1 MDTVGSVTYQNP
13 SAITRTLNGYVDDM
27 VGFAG
32 DGKKGGFGLGAENIS
47 TKEMQLAIPANTST
61 EQMAAIAKSIEYAA
75 SQRPAI
81 KIIVTK
87 VK

>member
-27 VGFAG
+27 VGFEG
-32 DGKKGGFGLGAENIS
+32 DGKGLFRLAPNMIAG
-47 TKEMQLAIPANTST
+47 KETQLGIPYNTSA
-61 EQMAAIAKSIEYAA
+61 EQMAAISQSVQYAA
-75 SQRPAI
+75 SKGL
-81 KIIVTK
+81 KIVVTN